1 MKKILSI
8 LLAAVL
14 LVVLAYSAS
23 AWYLGRQVELAVN
36 EPYKQVGSVPYIK
49 IVKREYRRGVFS
61 SEETVTFELFGDLLR
76 FMEQA
81 QKRSAAGNPEAATP
95 SGEPFKPIQLTVQSH
110 IKHGPLPDGKI
121 FAAAIVDSELEADE
135 RFKPALAK
143 VLGDKK
149 LLTAHTVYR
158 YEGDGESIVTSPAFV
173 TTIQRAGSDPSVQL
187 SWEGVKANIRFTK
200 DFASYTM
207 QGEAPKLE
215 VAGGKGVHMVV
226 AGMRFDME
234 SKRIF
239 EDEPLLH
246 SGKQRFTVAQASI
259 DGPGMGG
266 KPFLLKQ
273 ISYDVN
279 VPVNGEFID
288 IVAKVAVQDA
298 LVGET
303 NFGPAHYDFS
313 LKRLHARTFAQLY
326 RAMMKMY
333 SDPAAFNAGEN
344 PAAAFGPLAKPALK
358 LLEYNPEISLD
369 RISFKSP
376 QGEVLVAARAKFND
390 IKPEDFKQPPILM
403 AKLDASADISLP
415 EGLLMMPLGIKADSA
430 EAAQTQMA
438 MRQKQIAAFAEQ
450 GYIQRDGTM
459 VRSRL
464 EFRNGQFTIN
474 GKPFDPRAMQTGSV
488 PPEQAVR
495 QKKSGSGVVRKQS
508 RRAK

>member
-8 LLAAVL
+8 FLAVVL
-14 LVVLAYSAS
+14 LLVLAYPAS
-23 AWYLGRQVELAVN
+23 AWYLGRQIELAVD
-36 EPYKQVGSVPYIK
+36 EPYKQIESLPYIK

-95 SGEPFKPIQLTVQSH
+95 SGEPFKPISVTVQSH
-110 IKHGPLPDGKI
+110 IKHGPLPDGKN

-149 LLTAHTVYR
+149 LLTAHTLYR

-173 TTIQRAGSDPSVQL
+173 ITIQGAGSDASVQL
-187 SWEGVKANIRFTK
+187 SWEGVKANIHFTK
-200 DFASYTM
+200 DFASYTL

-215 VAGGKGVHMVV
+215 VAGGKGVHMVI

-234 SKRIF
+234 NKRIF
-239 EDEPLLH
+239 ADEPFLH
-246 SGKQRFTVAQASI
+246 AGKQRFTVDQANI
-259 DGPGMGG
+259 DGPGMGD

-273 ISYDVN
+273 ISYDMN
-279 VPVNGEFID
+279 APVNGEFID
-288 IVAKVAVQDA
+288 IVAKVGVQDA

-313 LKRLHARTFAQLY
+313 LKRLHARTFAQLH

-333 SDPAAFNAGEN
+333 SEPAAFNAGAN
-344 PAAAFGPLAKPALK
+344 PAAALGPLAKPALK

-390 IKPEDFKQPPILM
+390 VKAEDFKEPSVLM
-403 AKLDASADISLP
+403 AKLDASADISIP

-430 EAAQTQMA
+430 EAAQMQLA
-438 MRQKQIAAFAEQ
+438 MRQKQIVTLAEQ
-450 GYIQRDGTM
+450 GYIQRDGAM

-464 EFRNGQFTIN
+464 EFRNGQFTVN
-474 GKPFDPRAMQTGSV
+474 GKPFDPTALQAQAAQPNQ
-488 PPEQAVR
+488 PPMRKDPGKRSAVR
-495 QKKSGSGVVRKQS
+495 AR
-508 RRAK
+508 